1 MTTRKNQL
9 KHQQTIFH
17 ANVNVILMAE
27 NATEIKNRII
37 INVRAIAKA
46 Q

>member
-1 MTTRKNQL
+1 MTQKYSQN
-9 KHQQTIFH
+9 IYNV
-17 ANVNVILMAE
+17 NVNVILMAE
-27 NATEIKNRII
+27 NVTEIKNRII